1 VTRVIA
7 RQVEF
12 DLSLDQILAI
22 IRQLQPQ
29 EREVVRRAIEPL
41 PWEQRL
47 DALLTRVWARVE
59 KYPISEEDI
68 DAEVELVRR
77 AICVQR

>member
-22 IRQLQPQ
+22 IRQLKPQ

-77 AICVQR
+77 AIYVQR